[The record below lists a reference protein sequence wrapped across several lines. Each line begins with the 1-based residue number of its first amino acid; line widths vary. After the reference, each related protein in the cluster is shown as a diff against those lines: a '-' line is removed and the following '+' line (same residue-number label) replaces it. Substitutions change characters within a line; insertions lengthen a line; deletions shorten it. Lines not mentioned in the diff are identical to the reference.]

1 MASPRGGRL
10 ALLFLAPRSLR
21 ALCLRQLCQSRPGL
35 DKLGSGSIHP
45 KQQIKRQVIQS
56 QGNSILQVK
65 IIVITI
71 RQGICKRI
79 LRRARRLLTRCKAAA
94 HDMCTPTSGHFAVER
109 LCERA
114 LAALLS
120 VPPTTQTLKQ
130 STTPGEGNSKNP
142 KACKDASR

>member
-56 QGNSILQVK
+56 QGNSILQVE

-79 LRRARRLLTRCKAAA
+79 LIPWPPLKSKTLVDTMQGCCTR
-94 HDMCTPTSGHFAVER
+94 HVHTNEWP
-109 LCERA
+109 LCRG
-114 LAALLS
+114 ALLRKGTGCA
-120 VPPTTQTLKQ
+120 VVCATYDP
-130 STTPGEGNSKNP
+130 NP
-142 KACKDASR
+142 KAINNPRRR